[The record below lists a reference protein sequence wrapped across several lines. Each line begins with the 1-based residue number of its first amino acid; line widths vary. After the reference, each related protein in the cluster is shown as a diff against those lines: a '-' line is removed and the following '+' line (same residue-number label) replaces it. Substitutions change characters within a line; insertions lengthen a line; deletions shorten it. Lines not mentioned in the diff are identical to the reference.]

1 MIVLSTGSLYNYGLV
16 RVFALAARTGY
27 DGVEVIV
34 DTRWDSRDP
43 AYLRRLSSDYGL
55 PIVALHS
62 PFVADV
68 QGWPPDPLG
77 RLEHTVALAKE
88 LGVPLVV
95 AHLPFRLYGLVGQL
109 NFLGNRS
116 FILPIPWPKRETYY
130 YFLLDG
136 RLHDFES
143 SSGVIIA
150 LENMPAHRVLGL
162 SINLCWFNS
171 PEKLTRFSHLTL
183 DTTHLGTWGLDPTE
197 VYGLLNKRVVHI
209 HLSNFDGRQH
219 RSPLDG
225 HLLLAKLLRRL
236 AHNRYKGAISVESQ
250 PDALDA
256 QDEAKC
262 QAALERAL
270 AFCREQFSS

>member
-1 MIVLSTGSLYNYGLV
+1 MIALSTGSLYNYGLV
-16 RVFALAARTGY
+16 RVFALAAKTGY

-43 AYLRRLSSDYGL
+43 AYLSRLSSDYGL

-68 QGWPPDPLG
+68 QGWPPGQLG

-95 AHLPFRLYGLVGQL
+95 AHLPFRFYRVVGQL
-109 NFLGNRS
+109 NFFRNRS
-116 FILPIPWPKRETYY
+116 FILPIPWLRRETF
-130 YFLLDG
+130 YFSLLDG
-136 RLHDFES
+136 RLHDLES
-143 SSGVIIA
+143 SSGVIVA

-162 SINLCWFNS
+162 SINPCWFNS
-171 PEKLTRFSHLTL
+171 PEKLARFSHLTL
-183 DTTHLGTWGLDPTE
+183 DTAHLGTWGLDPTE

-209 HLSNFDGRQH
+209 HLSNFDGQQH

-225 HLLLAKLLRRL
+225 HLLLGKLLRRL
-236 AHNRYKGAISVESQ
+236 AHDGYQGAVSVETT

-256 QDEAKC
+256 RDEGKC

-270 AFCREQFSS
+270 VFCREHFSS